1 MRQFFLAAP
10 SCQYKD
16 TEEGCFNTGTGIVM
30 EAFTDDSDAAGIR
43 GDTSGE
49 GDVCQPVD
57 WLGATFGR
65 CRGITALPFLS
76 FLSSSSKREAI
87 SWARMREEK
96 DTIYPGCLLRAPGPL
111 PLSNGDERQ
120 AFGIT
125 ERRRIA
131 MEQRAQEELFSS

>member
-1 MRQFFLAAP
+1 MYVNPGIGWGTTLA
-10 SCQYKD
+10 
-16 TEEGCFNTGTGIVM
+16 
-30 EAFTDDSDAAGIR
+30 DAAA
-43 GDTSGE
+43 S
-49 GDVCQPVD
+49 
-57 WLGATFGR
+57 LR
-65 CRGITALPFLS
+65 CLLLLLFSASS
-76 FLSSSSKREAI
+76 FKREAI
-87 SWARMREEK
+87 SWARMWEEK

>member
-1 MRQFFLAAP
+1 
-10 SCQYKD
+10 
-16 TEEGCFNTGTGIVM
+16 M
-30 EAFTDDSDAAGIR
+30 EAFTNELLRSRHTRRYEWR
-43 GDTSGE
+43 GDG
-49 GDVCQPVD
+49 CQPGD
-57 WLGATFGR
+57 WLGAALADAAASLR
-65 CRGITALPFLS
+65 CLFFLFS
-76 FLSSSSKREAI
+76 SSSSKREAI
-87 SWARMREEK
+87 SWARVREEK